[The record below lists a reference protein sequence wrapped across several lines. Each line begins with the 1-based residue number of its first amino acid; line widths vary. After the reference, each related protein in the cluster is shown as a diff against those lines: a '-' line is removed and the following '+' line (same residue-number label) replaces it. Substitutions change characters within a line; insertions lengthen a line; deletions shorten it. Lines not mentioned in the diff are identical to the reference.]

1 MSNKLMA
8 VCPACPMSFT
18 AKHREQIREMVDDH
32 LLMHYSV
39 LADVQKDKETIE
51 RVSKL
56 VEDNK
61 KLGMGTM
68 EVKLLERALEG
79 ATNE

>member
-32 LLMHYSV
+32 LLMHYSL
-39 LADVQKDKETIE
+39 LADVKKDKETIE
-51 RVSKL
+51 RATSVLNDS
-56 VEDNK
+56 V
-61 KLGMGTM
+61 KLGMSTVAT
-68 EVKLLERALEG
+68 ESLKRALEG
-79 ATNE
+79 VSNE